1 MDNKKE
7 FKPFIPAD
15 KVMPEFTVVSAIIGV
30 ILAIVFGAANAYLG
44 VRVGMTVSASIP
56 AAVISMGVIRVIL
69 KKDSILENNMVQTI
83 GSAGESLAAGA
94 VFTLPA
100 IFMWAKEGAT
110 SAPSFISIA
119 LIALCGGILGV
130 LFMVPL
136 RTALIVEEHG
146 VLPYPEGT
154 ACAEVL
160 LAGEEGGSKS
170 KIVFSGLGIAAIY
183 KFVTDGLKL
192 FPSEVDF
199 SVKGDYTYA
208 VGMDVLPALAGVGYI
223 CGPKVSSYLFAGG
236 ILSYLVLMPAIAFF
250 GGDSLST
257 VADEAGNLLPFN
269 QLDPGTIWSKYIRY
283 IGAGAVAAGG
293 IISLIKTLPTMVK
306 TFSKAIKGFGK
317 NVEGD
322 RTQQDI
328 PMVVVLIGIAVIVIG
343 IWLIPAIPVSFLG
356 AVMIAIFGFFFATVS
371 SRMVGIV
378 GSSNNPVSGMA
389 IATLIITSFI
399 LKATGTVGTS
409 GMVAAISIGTVICII
424 AAMAGDTSQ
433 DLKTGYIVGATP
445 MKQQIG
451 ELLGAVVA
459 ALTIG
464 GVLYLLS
471 NAWGGF
477 GSAQLPAPQASLM
490 KMVVEGVMG
499 GTLPWSL
506 IIIGAFIAI
515 VVEILGIP
523 VLAFAI
529 GLYLP
534 IHLSTPI
541 MVGGAIKWLVEK
553 RKYSSDA
560 ERKEASDRGVLYS
573 AGLIAGEGIIGIL
586 LAVFAV
592 AKLDGKIDLSGI
604 YGDNFVKYGNW
615 VGLVAFA
622 LLVGSILLVCNKKK
636 KEK

>member
-328 PMVVVLIGIAVIVIG
+328 PMVVVLIGIAVVVIG

-356 AVMIAIFGFFFATVS
+356 AIMIAIFGFFFATVS

-541 MVGGAIKWLVEK
+541 MVGGAIKWIVEK

-592 AKLDGKIDLSGI
+592 AKLDEKINLSGI